1 VGNKERPGTGTAVLT
16 MNKLL
21 QRQIEKL
28 LESPDSIPAEL
39 KPLFEAIS
47 DAYDGLDADRR
58 LIERSLDISS
68 EELTQVNQ
76 RLRGEV
82 NERGDT
88 EKQLRHSLSLLT
100 ATLDST
106 ADGILVVDRSGRVQ
120 SFNRKFAVLW
130 RIPDSILASNEDEE
144 LLSFVL
150 DQLQDP
156 QGFLAKVQR
165 LYAEPAAES
174 NDLVHFKDG
183 RVFQRYSRPQFL
195 GEEIVGRVWCFRDI
209 TETVA
214 ANEKLENL
222 VHQLERA
229 NKELGDFAYIVSHDL
244 KAPLRGIKT
253 LADWLVADHAD
264 QLDQEGKEQ
273 LHLLVA
279 RVDRMHGLIEGI
291 LQYSRIG
298 RIEEEK
304 EQVNLGELVPQI
316 VDLLAV
322 PEHIE
327 ITICEELPVVEFE
340 RTRITQ
346 VFQNLLS
353 NAVKYTDKPQ
363 GRITVDCRSDGTQ
376 WRFSVSDNGPGIDEK
391 YHEKIFQ
398 LFETLLPR
406 DQYESTGIG
415 LTLVKKTIELYG
427 GRIWVES
434 RLGEGSTFFFT
445 LPKGHQASRGE
456 KLRTCVA
463 D

>member
-1 VGNKERPGTGTAVLT
+1 
-16 MNKLL
+16 
-21 QRQIEKL
+21 
-28 LESPDSIPAEL
+28 
-39 KPLFEAIS
+39 
-47 DAYDGLDADRR
+47 
-58 LIERSLDISS
+58 
-68 EELTQVNQ
+68 
-76 RLRGEV
+76 
-82 NERGDT
+82 
-88 EKQLRHSLSLLT
+88 
-100 ATLDST
+100 
-106 ADGILVVDRSGRVQ
+106 
-120 SFNRKFAVLW
+120 
-130 RIPDSILASNEDEE
+130 
-144 LLSFVL
+144 
-150 DQLQDP
+150 
-156 QGFLAKVQR
+156 
-165 LYAEPAAES
+165 
-174 NDLVHFKDG
+174 
-183 RVFQRYSRPQFL
+183 
-195 GEEIVGRVWCFRDI
+195 
-209 TETVA
+209 
-214 ANEKLENL
+214 
-222 VHQLERA
+222 
-229 NKELGDFAYIVSHDL
+229 
-244 KAPLRGIKT
+244 
-253 LADWLVADHAD
+253 
-264 QLDQEGKEQ
+264 
-273 LHLLVA
+273 
-279 RVDRMHGLIEGI
+279 LIEGI